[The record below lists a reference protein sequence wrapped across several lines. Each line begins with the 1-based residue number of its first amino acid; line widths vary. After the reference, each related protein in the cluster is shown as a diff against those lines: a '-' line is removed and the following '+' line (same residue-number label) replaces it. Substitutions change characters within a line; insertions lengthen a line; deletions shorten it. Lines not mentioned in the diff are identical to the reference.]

1 MKTTFVSS
9 YAVSDAMRQN
19 LARMQQELTKLQT
32 EVVTGKVSDP
42 GLALGSSTGKAVSL
56 SRDADR
62 LQGIIDSNGVVSSRL
77 QATQAG
83 LEQISGVAD
92 SLISSLTAALS
103 GQAQPSVTGAAAE
116 SALKT
121 ITGILNT
128 SLNGEYL
135 FAGVNTDVKPIGDY
149 EAGSAAKTAFDNA
162 FSAYFGFSKTDPA
175 AAGITATQMDD
186 FLTTAVEPQFL
197 GAGWDANWS
206 SATDEAITSRITLGE
221 TADTSVSANESG
233 MRKFAMAATIV
244 SEFSD
249 SALGQGA
256 LASVYNR
263 ASSLAGAAASEVSQV
278 QARTGIVEQRVT
290 KASERLSMQVD
301 IFTGKLSKME
311 GIDPYEA
318 STHISSLLSQIETA
332 YTLTSRIQQLSL
344 VNYLK

>member
-1 MKTTFVSS
+1 
-9 YAVSDAMRQN
+9 
-19 LARMQQELTKLQT
+19 
-32 EVVTGKVSDP
+32 
-42 GLALGSSTGKAVSL
+42 
-56 SRDADR
+56 
-62 LQGIIDSNGVVSSRL
+62 
-77 QATQAG
+77 
-83 LEQISGVAD
+83 
-92 SLISSLTAALS
+92 
-103 GQAQPSVTGAAAE
+103 
-116 SALKT
+116 
-121 ITGILNT
+121 
-128 SLNGEYL
+128 
-135 FAGVNTDVKPIGDY
+135 
-149 EAGSAAKTAFDNA
+149 
-162 FSAYFGFSKTDPA
+162 
-175 AAGITATQMDD
+175 
-186 FLTTAVEPQFL
+186 
-197 GAGWDANWS
+197 
-206 SATDEAITSRITLGE
+206 
-221 TADTSVSANESG
+221 